1 MEKQVKDGSVQLYRF
16 LNDKVYTPLESNLYV
31 IYDKSSHMLSF
42 LMEVL
47 IENQQKIKEYLVKHY
62 ENVTVLI
69 RDNWMRLDFNKD
81 GHVSIEDIKAGAH
94 ELLEFLRNFDYLSKA
109 TEIKS
114 SLY

>member
-1 MEKQVKDGSVQLYRF
+1 M
-16 LNDKVYTPLESNLYV
+16 
-31 IYDKSSHMLSF
+31 
-42 LMEVL
+42 
-47 IENQQKIKEYLVKHY
+47 VKHY

>member
-47 IENQQKIKEYLVKHY
+47 IEN
-62 ENVTVLI
+62 
-69 RDNWMRLDFNKD
+69 
-81 GHVSIEDIKAGAH
+81 
-94 ELLEFLRNFDYLSKA
+94 
-109 TEIKS
+109 
-114 SLY
+114 